1 MRVAIPLPKPA
12 AVNAMPFLITAFCL
26 LWSSA
31 FAVAKVAL
39 ADCPPLLLLTARFLL
54 AGAVMLAAAALDRSH
69 WQLARRDLGIL
80 ALLGVTN
87 NALYLGLNYVG
98 MQSISAGLSAL
109 IVSANPV
116 LTAVLATFF
125 LGERMTLR
133 RVAGLLL
140 GIGGVGFIVESR
152 IAGGID
158 DPTGIALTVAALVS
172 LVVGTILFKR
182 LTPNG
187 GLWIGNG
194 LQNLVGGLALAP
206 FAFGFESVGEVVLS
220 WRLVFA
226 LGYLALFVSVLGF
239 LLWFHLLTVM
249 GATSASAYHFLMPPL
264 GMLFGWLLLG
274 EHVAWSD
281 LLGILPVALGIYL
294 VTRPARSWELCSQN
308 GRTNDSECG
317 RMDRSTLA
325 AFIRNAKRHDAVSY
339 ATAID
344 DWESDLAF
352 LHEKYYIHYFNFGYG
367 REPQETRHHAR
378 SRSGGAGTRPPR

>member
-1 MRVAIPLPKPA
+1 MRLAIPLPKPA
-12 AVNAMPFLITAFCL
+12 AVNAMPFLIAAFCL

-54 AGAVMLAAAALDRSH
+54 AGAVMLTAAALDRSH

-133 RVAGLLL
+133 RAAGLLL

-220 WRLVFA
+220 WRLVFT
-226 LGYLALFVSVLGF
+226 LGYLALLVSVLGF

-249 GATSASAYHFLMPPL
+249 GATPASAYHFLMPPL

-274 EHVAWSD
+274 EHVAWLD
-281 LLGILPVALGIYL
+281 LVGILPVALGIYL
-294 VTRPARSWELCSQN
+294 VTWPARSWELAPV
-308 GRTNDSECG
+308 
-317 RMDRSTLA
+317 RSDASNAHTGTFALLA
-325 AFIRNAKRHDAVSY
+325 ATVIMVAAQASGAK
-339 ATAID
+339 
-344 DWESDLAF
+344 
-352 LHEKYYIHYFNFGYG
+352 
-367 REPQETRHHAR
+367 
-378 SRSGGAGTRPPR
+378 